1 MATIA
6 TVLAEKGSRAVISVP
21 PSATVRQAV
30 QVMCDARVG
39 AVLVADGGVPC
50 GILSERD
57 LMVRVILAD
66 RDPTATLVRDVMTPE
81 VACIGLHASVEEAMA
96 VMTERRCRHLPV
108 VENEQLVGLVSI
120 GDLVRHE
127 SQGKEFTIRMLTDYI
142 GGKYPG

>member
-6 TVLAEKGSRAVISVP
+6 TVLAEKGSRHVVSVAP
-21 PSATVRQAV
+21 TDTVQRAV

-39 AVLVADGGVPC
+39 AVLVSEGALPR

-57 LMVRVILAD
+57 LMTRIILAG
-66 RDPTATLVRDVMTPE
+66 RDPNITTVQEIMTTE
-81 VACIGLHASVEEAMA
+81 VACIGLDASVDEAMA
-96 VMTERRCRHLPV
+96 IMTERRCRHLPV
-108 VENEQLVGLVSI
+108 VEGNELVGLVSI

-142 GGKYPG
+142 RGKYPG